1 MFVGDIRKLHIWSN
15 LNGDIEASMQRP
27 LLRENISSS
36 DPFVLLLAI
45 GTDATDAK
53 NTTCL
58 SSECPQ
64 IAVFGKVLPV
74 IVLSYNQAIYKWSQ
88 ELKLSVD

>member
-1 MFVGDIRKLHIWSN
+1 MFVGDIRKFHIWSN
-15 LNGDIEASMQRP
+15 LDDDIEASMQRP

-45 GTDATDAK
+45 GTDAKDAK
-53 NTTCL
+53 NTACL

-74 IVLSYNQAIYKWSQ
+74 FECLSLFCLIIRPFTNGHKN
-88 ELKLSVD
+88 